1 MSHSSPSCM
10 CASVSLGQRI
20 EKLGQSLSQLQQQL
34 PDIHSNSLHEGRQEH
49 RRTVT
54 HLYYQILTQASPDA
68 LPRMWTLLLG
78 VTFGLLASSRSEL
91 LQVNS
96 RSCSFV
102 GVFLVEG
109 AGRHSLDL
117 PMAKEV
123 CEQLESTLASPEQV
137 EEAYQKGMQTCRNGW
152 INNGSFAILRHS
164 HHERCANNLTGLLIY
179 SRIRDD
185 EHFDAYCYDDK
196 VPADPVK
203 NCSKEFSI
211 HKNSPSDAPGE
222 PNPLA
227 PTAEGE
233 AEPTPKTHSNDTYG
247 GEDGDPTA
255 HRDGIL
261 EVTLPFTIT
270 PTKVSAKSPTTN
282 FASGEKIVTIGEF
295 DLSTGSGMQP
305 PSSEEEGASP
315 TAPVGEPMET
325 QPPTENEKQDEIIES
340 VGHDATTQSP
350 PLPGGKGR
358 IGHVQPG
365 HEHQEDRDSSN
376 WLVILLVL
384 LAIVAILLVCAVV
397 AKRKSLCGKRQTLM
411 ITSTDAGEGN
421 GAAASASSSH
431 AQEREQEM
439 VTLMNKEKIQEN
451 GNTEEFTVI
460 TLEESPD
467 KEQLA

>member
-1 MSHSSPSCM
+1 
-10 CASVSLGQRI
+10 
-20 EKLGQSLSQLQQQL
+20 
-34 PDIHSNSLHEGRQEH
+34 
-49 RRTVT
+49 
-54 HLYYQILTQASPDA
+54 
-68 LPRMWTLLLG
+68 MWTLLLG

-96 RSCSFV
+96 RSCSFA

-117 PMAKEV
+117 LMAKKV

-137 EEAYQKGMQTCRNGW
+137 EEAYHKGMQTCRNGW
-152 INNGSFAILRHS
+152 INNGSFAILRHN
-164 HHERCANNLTGLLIY
+164 HHEKCANNLTGLLIY

-185 EHFDAYCYDDK
+185 ERFDAYCYDDK

-203 NCSKEFSI
+203 NCSKAFSSYT
-211 HKNSPSDAPGE
+211 NLASDAP
-222 PNPLA
+222 
-227 PTAEGE
+227 AEGE
-233 AEPTPKTHSNDTYG
+233 AEPTPKTHPNDTYG

-255 HRDGIL
+255 ERDAIL

-282 FASGEKIVTIGEF
+282 LASGEKIVTIGDF

-305 PSSEEEGASP
+305 PTSEEEGASP

-325 QPPTENEKQDEIIES
+325 QPPTENEKQDKIIEP
-340 VGHDATTQSP
+340 VGRDATTQSP

-358 IGHVQPG
+358 IGHVAPG
-365 HEHQEDRDSSN
+365 PEHQEDRDSSN

-384 LAIVAILLVCAVV
+384 LAIVVILLVCAVV